1 MLTATQWGR
10 VIEQHCRHPRDIG
23 SRPLC
28 QPLEF
33 PGSGQHP
40 KDACGLILGYPT
52 EQGHSLPKAFPA
64 PFCGLLCRATG
75 WSMKTKMGSGGWGRD
90 CQVIE
95 KPVKTGLLSGL
106 TLMGIMGSPWRS
118 LR

>member
-1 MLTATQWGR
+1 MSAVMLTATQWGR

-40 KDACGLILGYPT
+40 KDACGLILGHLGVSHRT
-52 EQGHSLPKAFPA
+52 GAFFAQSVP
-64 PFCGLLCRATG
+64 
-75 WSMKTKMGSGGWGRD
+75 
-90 CQVIE
+90 
-95 KPVKTGLLSGL
+95 
-106 TLMGIMGSPWRS
+106 SPILW
-118 LR
+118 LAL